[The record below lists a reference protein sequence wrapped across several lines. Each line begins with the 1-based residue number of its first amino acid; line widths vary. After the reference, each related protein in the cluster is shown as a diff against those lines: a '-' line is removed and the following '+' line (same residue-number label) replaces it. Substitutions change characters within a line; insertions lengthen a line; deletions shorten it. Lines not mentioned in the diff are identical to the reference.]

1 MTDEQIIKILRRD
14 GYHYAA
20 RRMEELIEVSKSN
33 FGFFKVLE
41 EASQIATSISQQIIY
56 QYPLTSTL

>member
-41 EASQIATSISQQIIY
+41 EASQKAIAYCEIRGCV
-56 QYPLTSTL
+56 PK